1 MTKFESGYFDRDNR
15 KYIITNMTPTRPL
28 VNYIWSEEFMMT
40 LDHFGCGSSF
50 GKVAYSTRRPL
61 IGGEGS
67 RLIFVKD
74 RQSGKHFCANGL
86 YTAKPHDFHE
96 AHIVPGGHSVIGEE
110 MGVRVTFP

>member
-1 MTKFESGYFDRDNR
+1 MA
-15 KYIITNMTPTRPL
+15 
-28 VNYIWSEEFMMT
+28 

-74 RQSGKHFCANGL
+74 RQSGKRFCANGL

-96 AHIVPGGHSVIGEE
+96 AHIVPGGHSVFGEE
-110 MGVRVTFP
+110 MGVLVTFSLTAPMKG